1 MINNI
6 KKFRTNNAFSGAA
19 ARAFRENL
27 KGAAVEA
34 AITYA
39 GFEPID
45 TTVDFIQMEG
55 DLCRVDFRYTRW
67 QAEDVTECGMSW
79 EAWVDVNTMEV
90 VGLPETHSAPPPA
103 RPSTAEARVK

>member
-6 KKFRTNNAFSGAA
+6 RKFNSNAAFSGAA
-19 ARAFRENL
+19 VRAFRENL

-34 AITYA
+34 AVTYA

-45 TTVDFIQMEG
+45 TTVDFVGLDG

-67 QAEDVTECGMSW
+67 QAEEATGCGMSW
-79 EAWVDVNTMEV
+79 EAYVDVTTMEV
-90 VGLPETHSAPPPA
+90 VGFAGNTERAAADMELSA
-103 RPSTAEARVK
+103 